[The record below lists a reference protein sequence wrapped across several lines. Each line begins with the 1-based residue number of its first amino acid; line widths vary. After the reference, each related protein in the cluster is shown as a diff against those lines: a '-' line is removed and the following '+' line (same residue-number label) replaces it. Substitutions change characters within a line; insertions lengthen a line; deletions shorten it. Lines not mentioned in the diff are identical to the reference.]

1 VLQAVVNMGVAV
13 DLFPVTGQPLPFIS
27 RGGTSIIFSS
37 PYIGIILSVSRYA
50 EKVSETS
57 EEPAEEAFKN
67 ETDEYYN
74 QANMA

>member
-1 VLQAVVNMGVAV
+1 MGVAV

-37 PYIGIILSVSRYA
+37 LYIGIILSVSRYA
-50 EKVSETS
+50 EKVSETKD
-57 EEPAEEAFKN
+57 EPAEQAFAG

-74 QANMA
+74 QTNMA